1 MCGGACERTKVKME
15 SRAPAGRRRRVDGGH
30 ALHQHAVCCDGL
42 LFCGLG
48 VARHFQDRSVTCPRH
63 ASQAYF
69 CGLDVAHNRDSAED
83 TAKAPSSSGGAGRRQ
98 LKTKYGR
105 ASFLCL
111 GPLRPRWAG
120 HRRERDRQVREM
132 AHGRAP
138 RDGSTG
144 HALRMIHRFESWL
157 KAMHALGEAR
167 GKPPRCGGPR
177 FAEIRRD
184 SAEIQPRF
192 SRGDAGLRRR

>member
-1 MCGGACERTKVKME
+1 MRRLSVQAQPSNNILPIYQEAIRCRVQKRSGSPPAPQRRRPPPPTKHLLYYPVPGRLTLTPPR
-15 SRAPAGRRRRVDGGH
+15 STFLSAGRRRRVDGGH

-42 LFCGLG
+42 LCCGLG

-83 TAKAPSSSGGAGRRQ
+83 TAKDPSSSGGAGRRQ

-105 ASFLCL
+105 ASCLCL

-120 HRRERDRQVREM
+120 HRRERDRQVREL
-132 AHGRAP
+132 AEGRAP
-138 RDGSTG
+138 RV
-144 HALRMIHRFESWL
+144 LR
-157 KAMHALGEAR
+157 LGMR
-167 GKPPRCGGPR
+167 GV
-177 FAEIRRD
+177 
-184 SAEIQPRF
+184 
-192 SRGDAGLRRR
+192 